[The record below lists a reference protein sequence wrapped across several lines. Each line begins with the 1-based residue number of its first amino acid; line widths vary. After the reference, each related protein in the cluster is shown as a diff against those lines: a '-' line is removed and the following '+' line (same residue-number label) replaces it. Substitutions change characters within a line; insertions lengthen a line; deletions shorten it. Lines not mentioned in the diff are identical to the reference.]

1 MPEIGNTHEKMLR
14 ILLIYNGS
22 PHLHIRMFI
31 YILLYIFLGHADI
44 LSTKKEAID
53 AQRAD
58 CYNLRTDRQI

>member
-44 LSTKKEAID
+44 LSTKKKIF
-53 AQRAD
+53 
-58 CYNLRTDRQI
+58 